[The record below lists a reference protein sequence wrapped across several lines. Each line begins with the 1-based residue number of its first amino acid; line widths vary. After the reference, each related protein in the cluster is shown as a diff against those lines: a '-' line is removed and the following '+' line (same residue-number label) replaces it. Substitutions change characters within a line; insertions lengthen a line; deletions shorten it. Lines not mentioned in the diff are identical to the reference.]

1 MPQLAAV
8 SYRQH
13 ERPRASKRDARH
25 FFHVLKSGR
34 AWRPFFAGR
43 HVLQRGKRVYPA
55 SRVWPTGFRG
65 SATVAQAVTE
75 ACAVA
80 V

>member
-1 MPQLAAV
+1 MPCKTVNSLVHMGRLLRPAMPYMPQLAAV

-43 HVLQRGKRVYPA
+43 HVLQRGKR
-55 SRVWPTGFRG
+55 
-65 SATVAQAVTE
+65 
-75 ACAVA
+75 
-80 V
+80 